1 MQTAKQFAVRFTVL
15 LVVGVLTLGLA
26 SSVLAGNQ
34 FTPLSAIRHS
44 GLVAAVTPNTDVVGD
59 VAATVA
65 AVTAV
70 ASLALQLQEY
80 YEEEEEAAVVT
91 EYAELTVLVAA
102 GGAANAGLYDTKL
115 TAQQMSQIAQ
125 NTFDN

>member
-65 AVTAV
+65 AATAV

-80 YEEEEEAAVVT
+80 YEEEEAAVVT